1 MISPL
6 CKGNA
11 YDSQI
16 PVNRSSDLKTMQEIF
31 QLGPY
36 LNPEIPESE
45 YNIDGPGHFNKV
57 AEVNDLSDLF
67 VPGTVPVGVPK

>member
-1 MISPL
+1 
-6 CKGNA
+6 
-11 YDSQI
+11 
-16 PVNRSSDLKTMQEIF
+16 MQEIF

-36 LNPEIPESE
+36 LNPEIPSSE

-67 VPGTVPVGVPK
+67 VPGSIPTSVPK